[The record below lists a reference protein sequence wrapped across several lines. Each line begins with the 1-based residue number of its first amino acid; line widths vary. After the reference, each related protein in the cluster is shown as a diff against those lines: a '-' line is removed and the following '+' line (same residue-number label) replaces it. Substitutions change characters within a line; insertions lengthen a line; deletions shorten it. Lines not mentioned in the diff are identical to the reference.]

1 MKKYMVDFGT
11 GAGNLYADTI
21 DEAMELADKNACFTE
36 QNIYIIGTETG
47 QKLYVRNW
55 YGTNEGLDL
64 NDNPIDYGANGH
76 YADWRI
82 VE

>member
-1 MKKYMVDFGT
+1 MVDFRTGT
-11 GAGNLYADTI
+11 GNLYADTI
-21 DEAMELADKNACFTE
+21 EEAMELADKNACYTE
-36 QNIYIIGTETG
+36 QSIVIFDTQTG
-47 QKLYVRNW
+47 QELYVRNW